1 MNLIHDLLPKVK
13 PDSCVFLLK
22 STKSLING
30 SLPYNKVQKVIDLYI
45 KMIKNN
51 NFKIVAASFEGLR
64 NIIKCYHDDLL
75 KSGKID
81 EILNAVLGKLKEHDA
96 DKLVKIQSTRCLGPI
111 FKHVLDKLPENIQN
125 DILAAAEGKIKVE
138 IDKTTIFSQIPNIPA
153 NYSVKKSQ

>member
-1 MNLIHDLLPKVK
+1 
-13 PDSCVFLLK
+13 
-22 STKSLING
+22 
-30 SLPYNKVQKVIDLYI
+30 
-45 KMIKNN
+45 MIKNN